1 MIAVVQRCQEAS
13 VRVDGVEISR
23 IAKGYLLLL
32 GVEKGDAE
40 PDLVWLSDKVAGL
53 RLFPDAQGKMN
64 LDLREA
70 EGAVLCVSQF
80 TLLADCARGRRPGF
94 QRSEDPVLAKAMWE
108 RFCDRL
114 QESGI
119 PVGRGIFAA
128 DLQVSLVND
137 GPVTIVLDSR
147 RRG

>member
-13 VRVDGVEISR
+13 VRVDGIEISR
-23 IAKGYLLLL
+23 IGKGFLLLL
-32 GVEKGDAE
+32 GVEKGDGD

-70 EGAVLCVSQF
+70 VGAVLCVSQF

-94 QRSEDPVLAKAMWE
+94 QRAEDPPLAKAMWE

-114 QESGI
+114 EDAGI

-128 DLQVSLVND
+128 DMQVSLVND
-137 GPVTIVLDSR
+137 GPVTIILDSR
-147 RRG
+147 RTT

>member
-23 IAKGYLLLL
+23 IGKGFLLLL
-32 GVEKGDAE
+32 GVEKGDGE

-53 RLFPDAQGKMN
+53 RLFSDDQGKMN

-70 EGAVLCVSQF
+70 GAAVLCVSQF

-94 QRSEDPVLAKAMWE
+94 QRSEDPVPAKAMWE
-108 RFCDRL
+108 RFCGRL
-114 QESGI
+114 EDIGI

-128 DLQVSLVND
+128 DMQVSLVND
-137 GPVTIVLDSR
+137 GPVTIILDSR
-147 RRG
+147 RKT

>member
-23 IAKGYLLLL
+23 IGKGFLLLL
-32 GVEKGDAE
+32 GVEKGDGE

-53 RLFPDAQGKMN
+53 RLFSDDQGKMN

-70 EGAVLCVSQF
+70 GAAVLCVSQF

-94 QRSEDPVLAKAMWE
+94 QRSEDPILAKAMWE
-108 RFCDRL
+108 RFCGRL
-114 QESGI
+114 EDFGI

-128 DLQVSLVND
+128 DMQVSLVND
-137 GPVTIVLDSR
+137 GPVTIILDSR
-147 RRG
+147 RKT